1 MRRKDLRG
9 AHEWIGADV
18 LMSSRMVWR
27 LSARK
32 TEGSCRLV
40 MRSVLD
46 GGVGICNGGIAERS
60 IDIFALDARRD
71 VGRDVG
77 GDEREVGE
85 DKVSEDMVD
94 DLARLLLSHGLVGSS
109 LIMRL

>member
-9 AHEWIGADV
+9 AHEWIGAEV

-32 TEGSCRLV
+32 TEGSCKLV
-40 MRSVLD
+40 MRSVFD

-60 IDIFALDARRD
+60 IDIFALEARE

-77 GDEREVGE
+77 GELGEVGE
-85 DKVSEDMVD
+85 DNVSVD
-94 DLARLLLSHGLVGSS
+94 IFEGDVAKLVLSHML
-109 LIMRL
+109 LI